1 MRRLYL
7 DHNATC
13 PLRACARDAL
23 RRCWEGPLAGN
34 PSSAHAEGRVARRW
48 LEEARERLA
57 ATLDCHRDEV
67 VFTSGGTE
75 SNSTALAS
83 ADPERWILHSPIEH
97 PSVLAPLS
105 RRGNVR
111 ALPVD
116 DEGHVDAGF
125 VSAAGALR
133 PALVSV
139 GLANHE
145 TGVVQD
151 IAALAAAAQAVG
163 AAFHCDATQ
172 AFGKLP
178 LSFRGLGVDLLAVS
192 AHKLGGPVGIGA
204 LVVRRGL
211 PLRALLAGGEQ
222 EGGLRAGTE
231 AAALA
236 SAFAAAAEE
245 AVARLP
251 ADGPMWARWTSHLRA
266 TIAAEEPSV
275 RFNSPERG
283 VLPNTLNASFPGRAG
298 GALVARLD
306 LEGVAVSHG
315 SACASGSRRPSLV
328 LLATTRDAE
337 RARCALRISVGPANV
352 EDDVLAF
359 PARLARALAGV
370 AVRASV

>member
-7 DHNATC
+7 DHNAGC
-13 PLRACARDAL
+13 PLRESARREL
-23 RRCWEGPLAGN
+23 ERRLGEPLGN
-34 PSSAHAEGRVARRW
+34 PSSAHAEGRAARRV

-57 ATLDCHRDEV
+57 PLLGCRRDEL

-75 SNSTALAS
+75 SNVTALGCAR
-83 ADPERWILHSPIEH
+83 DDGWIVHSPIEH
-97 PSVLAPLS
+97 PSILATLA

-116 DEGHVDAGF
+116 VEGHVDAGA
-125 VSAAGALR
+125 VAGGGPA

-145 TGVVQD
+145 TGVIQD
-151 IAALAAAAQAVG
+151 LAALAAAAHAAG
-163 AAFHCDATQ
+163 AALHCDASQ

-178 LSFRGLGVDLLAVS
+178 LSFRALDADLMTVS
-192 AHKLGGPVGIGA
+192 SHKLGGPVGIGA
-204 LVVRRGL
+204 LIVRRGL
-211 PLRALLAGGEQ
+211 TPRPLLLGGEQ

-251 ADGPMWARWTSHLRA
+251 VDGPMWARWTARLRA
-266 TIAAEEPSV
+266 ALAVMEPSV
-275 RFNSPERG
+275 HFSSPERG
-283 VLPNTLNASFPGRAG
+283 ALPNTLNASFRGRS
-298 GALVARLD
+298 GATLVQRLD

-315 SACASGSRRPSLV
+315 SACASGARRPSPVV
-328 LLATTRDAE
+328 LALTRDEAL
-337 RARCALRISVGPANV
+337 ARGALRISVGPANTD
-352 EDDVLAF
+352 EDVLEF
-359 PARLARALAGV
+359 PARLARALADV
-370 AVRASV
+370 AERARV

>member
-1 MRRLYL
+1 
-7 DHNATC
+7 
-13 PLRACARDAL
+13 
-23 RRCWEGPLAGN
+23 
-34 PSSAHAEGRVARRW
+34 
-48 LEEARERLA
+48 
-57 ATLDCHRDEV
+57 
-67 VFTSGGTE
+67 
-75 SNSTALAS
+75 
-83 ADPERWILHSPIEH
+83 
-97 PSVLAPLS
+97 
-105 RRGNVR
+105 RGNVR

-178 LSFRGLGVDLLAVS
+178 LSFRALGVDLLAVS

-251 ADGPMWARWTSHLRA
+251 ADGPMWARWTSQLRA

-315 SACASGSRRPSLV
+315 SACASGSRRPSPV
-328 LLATTRDAE
+328 LLATTKDDE
-337 RARCALRISVGPANV
+337 RARSALRISVGPANV